1 MTKFKITIIMFLML
15 LTFSNLSAELTNKN
29 GKISID
35 LENIEL
41 TVALNMIAK
50 QNDLNLI
57 LSSDVQGK
65 ISIRLIDVDITTAL
79 NAILLPND
87 LTYIFQDNII
97 IVKSIS
103 SKSIKDFVTE
113 VVRLNYADP
122 NPVKAALDAVKTP
135 EGSVIILDND
145 ISQEGSAADNKYSP
159 NKIFIT
165 DLPIVAERMRAIIQE
180 MDKPERSISITVK
193 IIETK
198 IDSLS
203 KLGLNWPSMITTNI
217 GGSTTNNSTDNLTT
231 ETSGLLTH
239 DFNNGDWNWGN
250 LTVNQL
256 STILD
261 ILEKDGNSKL
271 ISYPNITTLE
281 NHEAE
286 IRSETIIPIPTIS
299 RFTEAAATQDIMTFY
314 DEEVGISLKVTPR
327 INENGRITLN
337 VKAKIEDII
346 GYTGSAEA
354 QKPITISRSITTR
367 TTVIDG
373 ETAALGGLLKEDVIQ
388 SRQRI
393 PLLGSIPLLG
403 KLLFSS
409 TSEEK
414 KTTDL
419 IILITPT
426 IIK

>member
-1 MTKFKITIIMFLML
+1 ML

-281 NHEAE
+281 NHEA
-286 IRSETIIPIPTIS
+286 
-299 RFTEAAATQDIMTFY
+299 
-314 DEEVGISLKVTPR
+314 
-327 INENGRITLN
+327 
-337 VKAKIEDII
+337 
-346 GYTGSAEA
+346 
-354 QKPITISRSITTR
+354 
-367 TTVIDG
+367 
-373 ETAALGGLLKEDVIQ
+373 
-388 SRQRI
+388 
-393 PLLGSIPLLG
+393 
-403 KLLFSS
+403 
-409 TSEEK
+409 
-414 KTTDL
+414 
-419 IILITPT
+419 
-426 IIK
+426 